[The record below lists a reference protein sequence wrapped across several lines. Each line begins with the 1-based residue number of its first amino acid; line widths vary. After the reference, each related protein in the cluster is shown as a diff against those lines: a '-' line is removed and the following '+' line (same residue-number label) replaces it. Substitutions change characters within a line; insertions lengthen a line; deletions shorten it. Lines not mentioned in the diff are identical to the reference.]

1 MGQAKLAW
9 TCAAVVSLV
18 AAAVTTAGNLLFTGE
33 LTGDFLAFDARDG
46 RELYRFNT
54 GGPMGGG
61 VVTYE
66 VRGKQYVAAAS
77 GSPSAFWTDA
87 NPGAPTIVVFALP

>member
-33 LTGDFLAFDARDG
+33 LTGDFLAFDAP
-46 RELYRFNT
+46 T
-54 GGPMGGG
+54 
-61 VVTYE
+61 
-66 VRGKQYVAAAS
+66 AAS
-77 GSPSAFWTDA
+77 STASTPAVRWAAGS
-87 NPGAPTIVVFALP
+87 